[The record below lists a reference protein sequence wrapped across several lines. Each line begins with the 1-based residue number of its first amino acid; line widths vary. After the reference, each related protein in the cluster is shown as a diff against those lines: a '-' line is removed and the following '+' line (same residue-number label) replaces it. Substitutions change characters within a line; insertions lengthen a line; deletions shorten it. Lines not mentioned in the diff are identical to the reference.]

1 MSEYQKFM
9 TRKEAALAYLKAC
22 RYTTNEVNALW
33 NMLFQGL
40 VDYRPKELQPKLNSI
55 AQAISSPSWVYFPE
69 GVDIPDDDDDDMG
82 FRQTNDVSDYLR
94 S

>member
-22 RYTTNEVNALW
+22 RYTTNEVNDLW
-33 NMLFQGL
+33 NMLFHGL
-40 VDYRPKELQPKLNSI
+40 EDYRPKELQPKLNSI
-55 AQAISSPSWVYFPE
+55 AQAISSPGWVDFPE
-69 GVDIPDDDDDDMG
+69 GVDRLEDEETG
-82 FRQTNDVSDYLR
+82 FRLTNDVKDYLR